1 MAGRLGHLCYCP
13 DCGYIVLEDVTKL
26 HTYDEGRAQQHMP
39 ARLRCEKRGP
49 ELLKGTPPI
58 MDGQG
63 IIVPD
68 PVGGF
73 MGIAQCA
80 KCDAKKRSAKG
91 WDTMSPEFYEAHE
104 LDDEVS

>member
-1 MAGRLGHLCYCP
+1 
-13 DCGYIVLEDVTKL
+13 
-26 HTYDEGRAQQHMP
+26 
-39 ARLRCEKRGP
+39 
-49 ELLKGTPPI
+49 

-80 KCDAKKRSAKG
+80 KCDAQKRSAKG
-91 WDTMSPEFYEAHE
+91 WKTVPPELYEAHE
-104 LDDEVS
+104 LEDDEVS